1 MSWLRRIFGGSD
13 RPDDGDGDH
22 GAPAVRRSEGKAALL
37 ELLRARGARSAL
49 VTYDGGNDEGGVAS
63 IAVSGEPLAEPAES
77 WEGTTL
83 PGSTD
88 VLWGDWSEEGAAD
101 YGSRPLAD
109 ERLLAAA
116 EAVVCEKWGSFA
128 GEFQVEGRLVVDVD
142 GDRIVR
148 QDVSWVT
155 DDDEND
161 AEREHETEIL

>member
-1 MSWLRRIFGGSD
+1 MSWLRRIFGGSE
-13 RPDDGDGDH
+13 PADGDG
-22 GAPAVRRSEGKAALL
+22 GAPAARPSDGKAAFL

-63 IAVSGEPLAEPAES
+63 ISVSGEPLSEPAEG

-83 PGSTD
+83 PGSSE
-88 VLWGDWSEEGAAD
+88 VLWGDWSEEGAAA

-148 QDVSWVT
+148 QDVAWVT
-155 DDDEND
+155 DEDEDD

>member
-13 RPDDGDGDH
+13 EGGDS
-22 GAPAVRRSEGKAALL
+22 GAPVARASEGKAPFL

-49 VTYDGGNDEGGVAS
+49 VVYDGGNDEGGVAS
-63 IAVSGEPLAEPAES
+63 IAVSAEPLGGVPES
-77 WEGTTL
+77 WNGTTL
-83 PGSTD
+83 PGSSE
-88 VLWGDWSEEGAAD
+88 VLWGDWSEEGADAD
-101 YGSRPLAD
+101 GSRSVED

-142 GDRIVR
+142 AERIAR
-148 QDVSWVT
+148 QDVSWIT
-155 DDDEND
+155 DEDEDD

>member
-13 RPDDGDGDH
+13 RPDGDGDH
-22 GAPAVRRSEGKAALL
+22 GAPAVRPSEGKAALL

-49 VTYDGGNDEGGVAS
+49 VVYDGGNDEGGVAMV
-63 IAVSGEPLAEPAES
+63 AVSAEPLGVPAES
-77 WEGTTL
+77 WQGTEL
-83 PGSTD
+83 PGAE
-88 VLWGDWSEEGAAD
+88 VLWGDWSEEGASAF
-101 YGSRPLAD
+101 GNRAVED

-148 QDVSWVT
+148 QDVSWIT
-155 DDDEND
+155 DEDKDD
-161 AEREHETEIL
+161 AERERETEVL

>member
-13 RPDDGDGDH
+13 RPGEGRDGDTPT
-22 GAPAVRRSEGKAALL
+22 ARPSAGKAQLL

-49 VTYDGGNDEGGVAS
+49 VVYDGGNDEGGIAS
-63 IAVSGEPLAEPAES
+63 IAVSAEPLGVPAES
-77 WEGTTL
+77 FAGAALAGASE
-83 PGSTD
+83 
-88 VLWGDWSEEGAAD
+88 VLWGDWSEEGAEL
-101 YGSRPLAD
+101 YGTRAVED

-142 GDRIVR
+142 GDRIAR

-155 DDDEND
+155 DEDED
-161 AEREHETEIL
+161 GAERERETEIL